1 MKTRLLSA
9 KERGS
14 RYKFKLPKRSQC
26 PQADLEQNNAGV
38 ENDRPE
44 TSSTDLKNSEDFRA
58 SLGGANPTV
67 LLVAFPPETI
77 AHAKEVLEALCCEP
91 RIRVLTCSEKCL
103 QEPCGAFFS
112 SPDAACNEEACTAP
126 YVPPLCLP
134 PTIVFFELVDWG
146 RLEVI
151 EEAMYC
157 GDLLPACLCPLTAQG
172 AAVSP
177 SATILDL
184 VQEAVSEYDNAWSL
198 RTPLETVATEWE
210 PDEAQVSLNL
220 MLDGALVTA
229 GGGQTSAENWDCSSL
244 VVLDNFFGEDQR
256 SSLYDLITEDDWGN
270 QETPPPGKWDRSTVD
285 LDGLPGSWGLS
296 DAALEA
302 LVNDRHPAILEVQ
315 SRISKV
321 YPEMTIMRMPEVV
334 LEGCAPMVANAAV
347 DGDCFQWHVDM
358 DPLQVYDSPWTVR
371 HGHYLNRTAGKPL
384 FVSLLLYLNDEW
396 PLQWDGETMFLD
408 ERTGTGV
415 FVRPQPYRAVL
426 MDQDIS
432 HRLSTPSVLANRPR
446 YSLVWKLV
454 FFPKAP
460 GQKCSLSR
468 PQWGEATRFGSAS
481 QQPLTDH

>member
-1 MKTRLLSA
+1 MLAAFT
-9 KERGS
+9 G
-14 RYKFKLPKRSQC
+14 
-26 PQADLEQNNAGV
+26 AGV
-38 ENDRPE
+38 
-44 TSSTDLKNSEDFRA
+44 SQKLA
-58 SLGGANPTV
+58 SLTR
-67 LLVAFPPETI
+67 
-77 AHAKEVLEALCCEP
+77 C
-91 RIRVLTCSEKCL
+91 
-103 QEPCGAFFS
+103 
-112 SPDAACNEEACTAP
+112 
-126 YVPPLCLP
+126 
-134 PTIVFFELVDWG
+134 
-146 RLEVI
+146 
-151 EEAMYC
+151 
-157 GDLLPACLCPLTAQG
+157 G

-256 SSLYDLITEDDWGN
+256 SSLYDLITGVFVRPQPYRAVLMDQDISHRLSTPSVLANRPRYSLVWKLVFFPKAPEDDCCVGGAEDDCCVMRSGPIGGLVGGAEDDWGN

-347 DGDCFQWHVDM
+347 DGDCFQW
-358 DPLQVYDSPWTVR
+358 
-371 HGHYLNRTAGKPL
+371 
-384 FVSLLLYLNDEW
+384 
-396 PLQWDGETMFLD
+396 
-408 ERTGTGV
+408 
-415 FVRPQPYRAVL
+415 
-426 MDQDIS
+426 
-432 HRLSTPSVLANRPR
+432 
-446 YSLVWKLV
+446 
-454 FFPKAP
+454 
-460 GQKCSLSR
+460 
-468 PQWGEATRFGSAS
+468 
-481 QQPLTDH
+481 